1 METVGIYFAV
11 LTQYLMSTET
21 NLLQRAMASTQI
33 KKEEDRWEITQAVKL
48 ESHIKFCI
56 AAEPNKYYMKDSI
69 ICAILMVN
77 SVNNDDAYV
86 A

>member
-1 METVGIYFAV
+1 
-11 LTQYLMSTET
+11 
-21 NLLQRAMASTQI
+21 MASTQI

-86 A
+86 AWFLVWDLGKRFPKLIHEMIH